1 MSPTECFKNHDIP
14 WGRGGGGRK
23 KTTHRRRIKENRLMW
38 SSSSTSPAIPTSS
51 WPTLEHL
58 GWGPRPPPPLGVPFP
73 WK

>member
-14 WGRGGGGRK
+14 FRMGWGGP
-23 KTTHRRRIKENRLMW
+23 HRRVKENRLMW
-38 SSSSTSPAIPTSS
+38 SSPSTSPGTPMSS

-58 GWGPRPPPPLGVPFP
+58 GWRLRPPLPLGVPFP

>member
-14 WGRGGGGRK
+14 FRRAEK
-23 KTTHRRRIKENRLMW
+23 PHRRRVKETRLMW
-38 SSSSTSPAIPTSS
+38 SSPSTSPGTPMNS

-58 GWGPRPPPPLGVPFP
+58 GWGPRPPLPLGVSFP